1 MRTVR
6 REAVAPPDLGTEL
19 IGIPAGADLEL
30 DLRLEAVM
38 EGVLV
43 TGQVR
48 GPLAGQCVRC
58 LEDLESEIEVDL
70 QELFVYPE
78 RSEQDDDDELREIVD
93 EYVDLEPALRDAV
106 VLALPFQPVCR
117 PDCPGLCSQCGQL
130 LADEPGHR
138 HEEQDPRWEAL
149 RVLAQQG
156 DEGGPDGVAE
166 DEKET

>member
-1 MRTVR
+1 MP
-6 REAVAPPDLGTEL
+6 APSDLGTEL

-30 DLRLEAVM
+30 DLRLESVL

-43 TGQVR
+43 SGQAR

-58 LEDLESEIEVDL
+58 LDDLDAQIEVDL

-78 RSEQDDDDELREIVD
+78 RAEQDDDDELREIED
-93 EYVDLEPALRDAV
+93 ERIDLEPALRDAV

-117 PDCPGLCSQCGQL
+117 PDCPGLCPQCGQR
-130 LADEPGHR
+130 LADDPQHG

-149 RVLAQQG
+149 RVLAHEG
-156 DEGGPDGVAE
+156 DPDGSAD
-166 DEKET
+166 DEKEN

>member
-1 MRTVR
+1 MRTER

-19 IGIPAGADLEL
+19 IGIPAGAALEL

-130 LADEPGHR
+130 LADEPDHR

-156 DEGGPDGVAE
+156 DEGDPDGVTE
-166 DEKET
+166 DEKES

>member
-1 MRTVR
+1 M
-6 REAVAPPDLGTEL
+6 AAPADLGTEL

-30 DLRLEAVM
+30 DLRLESVL

-43 TGQVR
+43 SGQAR

-58 LEDLESEIEVDL
+58 LDDLDAQFEVDL

-78 RSEQDDDDELREIVD
+78 RAEQDDDDELREIED
-93 EYVDLEPALRDAV
+93 ERIDLEPALRDAV

-117 PDCPGLCSQCGQL
+117 PDCPGLCSQCGQR
-130 LADEPGHR
+130 LADDPQHG

-149 RVLAQQG
+149 RVLAHEG
-156 DEGGPDGVAE
+156 DPDGSAD
-166 DEKET
+166 DEKEN